1 MGFDGGVPMEGAPM
15 IRWLLVGLLLV
26 GLGKGLERG
35 WLLIDWR
42 RIGQDLN
49 MPSLGEPQSGP
60 QSAPQPSR

>member
-1 MGFDGGVPMEGAPM
+1 MEGSPM

-49 MPSLGEPQSGP
+49 MPSLGEPQSGS